1 MRPDPDIDIEIRP
14 AAITDADSM
23 ARIYNFYVVE
33 TTVSFEEEVV
43 PAAEM
48 TARLQEVQGASLP
61 WLVAARAGEVIGY
74 AYAAKWKGR
83 SAYRFSVEVSV
94 YLAHGRGGRGIGSK
108 LYRHL
113 LAALPSHGIHAAI
126 AVIALPN
133 EASVALHEKFGFEK
147 VAQLPE
153 VGFKFNK
160 WIDVGYW
167 EKILQ
172 PVE

>member
-1 MRPDPDIDIEIRP
+1 MQLDPDSDIEVRP
-14 AAITDADSM
+14 ATITDADSM

-94 YLAHGRGGRGIGSK
+94 YLGHGRGGRGLGSK

-113 LAALPSHGIHAAI
+113 LAALHSHGIHAAI

-153 VGFKFNK
+153 VGLKFNK